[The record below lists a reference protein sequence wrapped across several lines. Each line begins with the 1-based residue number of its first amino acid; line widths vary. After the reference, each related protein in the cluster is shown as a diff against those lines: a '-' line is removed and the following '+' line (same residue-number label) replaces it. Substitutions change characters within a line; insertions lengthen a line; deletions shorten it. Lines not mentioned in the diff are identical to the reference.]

1 MAALGELGIDPNEMD
16 KYLLIQDWYGT
27 AAEMVESLKLEQQ
40 ADGAF
45 KLIVID
51 TLASFFPGDN
61 SNDNAQV
68 MAFLRGVR
76 PLTGLDGNPTVVI
89 AAHPVK
95 NAADDN
101 LVPYGGGAILN
112 EVDGNLT
119 MVKMSS
125 TRTML
130 HWQGKIRGI
139 EFDPLQFELREIT
152 CAAVCDKNGA
162 LLKMPFLECCD
173 PIKVA
178 EAVRGEGDQ
187 KIRTLRDIQGH
198 SGSTQTEL
206 CTRLGLRKGTLSKW
220 VKEFKAKRWVTET
233 GRGGLRITAGGG
245 IKELEQ
251 DDKDRAP
258 PDPDKPF

>member
-27 AAEMVESLKLEQQ
+27 AVEMVESLKLEQ

-45 KLIVID
+45 KLIIID

-68 MAFLRGVR
+68 MAFLRGVW

-119 MVKMSS
+119 MMKMSS

-139 EFDPLQFELREIT
+139 EFDPLQFE
-152 CAAVCDKNGA
+152 C
-162 LLKMPFLECCD
+162 
-173 PIKVA
+173 
-178 EAVRGEGDQ
+178 
-187 KIRTLRDIQGH
+187 
-198 SGSTQTEL
+198 
-206 CTRLGLRKGTLSKW
+206 
-220 VKEFKAKRWVTET
+220 
-233 GRGGLRITAGGG
+233 GRSP
-245 IKELEQ
+245 
-251 DDKDRAP
+251 AP
-258 PDPDKPF
+258 PYATRTVHCSRCRSSSAVTRSKSLKPFAAKATKKSAHCATSRGTRAQRRRSYARGLAFGKGL

>member
-1 MAALGELGIDPNEMD
+1 MI
-16 KYLLIQDWYGT
+16 I
-27 AAEMVESLKLEQQ
+27 
-40 ADGAF
+40 
-45 KLIVID
+45 ID

-61 SNDNAQV
+61 SNDKAQI
-68 MAFLRGVR
+68 MTFLRSIR

-152 CAAVCDKNGA
+152 CAAVCDANGA

-173 PIKVA
+173 PAKTA
-178 EAVRGEGDQ
+178 EAIRGEGDQ
-187 KIRTLRDIQGH
+187 KIRTLRDI
-198 SGSTQTEL
+198 
-206 CTRLGLRKGTLSKW
+206 
-220 VKEFKAKRWVTET
+220 
-233 GRGGLRITAGGG
+233 
-245 IKELEQ
+245 
-251 DDKDRAP
+251 KDHP
-258 PDPDKPF
+258 G